1 METKFQPFLL
11 LFIIIMVSSCSNNEN
26 NEPLTECNYV
36 GFKYYQGEQDQLGE
50 MSKEYILIASD
61 TINSDNSIISLV
73 QSKGYLDQNYEF
85 KITKYDHYKYKQ
97 VAVKLNFERNCQE
110 ITEIISDIKQN
121 SIVDYVHYTMNTD
134 DCTNLIF
141 EQIGDKC
148 VNSYSDVFYVK
159 VNDPNNLNDLNSTL
173 QETNTVLDHQNQFM
187 PEWFTLRADK
197 NSNGDALQMANY
209 FHETNLFEHSEP
221 QIIKIPV
228 E

>member
-1 METKFQPFLL
+1 MEVKFQPFLL
-11 LFIIIMVSSCSNNEN
+11 LLIIISSCSNNEN
-26 NEPLTECNYV
+26 NELLIECNFV
-36 GFKYYQGEQDQLGE
+36 GFKYYHGEQDQLGE
-50 MSKEYILIASD
+50 MSKEYILIAFD
-61 TINSDNSIISLV
+61 TINSDNSIISLI

-85 KITKYDHYKYKQ
+85 KITEYDHYKYKQ
-97 VAVKLNFERNCQE
+97 VVVKLNFERNCQE

-121 SIVDYVHYTMNTD
+121 SIVDYVHYTMDTD
-134 DCTNLIF
+134 NCTNLIF
-141 EQIGDKC
+141 EQIGNKC
-148 VNSYSDVFYVK
+148 VNSYSDIFYVK
-159 VNDPNNLNDLNSTL
+159 VNDPNNLTDLNNTL

-187 PEWFTLRADK
+187 PEWFMLRADK